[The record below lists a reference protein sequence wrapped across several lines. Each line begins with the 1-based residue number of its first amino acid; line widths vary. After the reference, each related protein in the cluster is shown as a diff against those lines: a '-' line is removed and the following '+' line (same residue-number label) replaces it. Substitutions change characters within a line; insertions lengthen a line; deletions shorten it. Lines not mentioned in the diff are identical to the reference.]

1 MFNPLLE
8 DLTQLTLAEL
18 DEKIGSLSRKYWMT
32 TNTSVQQQIAITL
45 DQLKQ
50 EARIKQAQQNTA
62 NNNGEKDDKDLDNL
76 INIS

>member
-18 DEKIGSLSRKYWMT
+18 DEKISSLSRKYWMT
-32 TNTSVQQQIAITL
+32 TNPSVQQQIAVTL